1 MTVPTENTASQ
12 HETRDNVVSATD
24 HVVALRYAVISD
36 ADEIARLLTQLGHP
50 TTTQEVWDR
59 WPEWEAEGNSV
70 LVAAVDENKLIGLC
84 MLHKMHVLHRPK
96 PLGRITALVV
106 EEDRRGQGIGRML
119 VVAAE
124 DKFVRAGCGLLEVT
138 SNLKR
143 ADAHAFYETL
153 GYDKSSYRLVREIA
167 K

>member
-1 MTVPTENTASQ
+1 MSVTDP
-12 HETRDNVVSATD
+12 VVLLRHAT
-24 HVVALRYAVISD
+24 LQD
-36 ADEIARLLTQLGHP
+36 AAEIGRLLTQLGHA
-50 TTTQEVWDR
+50 TTTEQVVER
-59 WPEWEAEGNSV
+59 WTAWETDGNSA
-70 LVAAVDENKLIGLC
+70 LVATVDADTLIGLC
-84 MLHKMHVLHRPK
+84 MLHQMRVLHRPR

-119 VVAAE
+119 VSAAE
-124 DKFVRAGCGLLEVT
+124 DLFVRAGCGLLEVT

-167 K
+167 KPDASVHST